1 MLKKGKHHF
10 KFHINYGRI
19 RKVWHLPVLVTFISI
34 SLCFVFFF
42 RLFFILNH
50 SFCRHQQKTIFHW
63 ILQRFYSRCYAEL
76 ESFARPRSWT
86 KWSSCRLQMHI
97 VFKYVPV
104 RKKKTK
110 LWNVI
115 RIAQITQTVNKI
127 VFIVVL
133 YTLFCGEEKLKW
145 WIFFS
150 KVEKPKIFSDI
161 NKMWCFSVMHM
172 NFARSRVAFWNKN
185 IKESPDRC
193 QNRMIE
199 HKTEKFF
206 FVDNLLLKL
215 SNKDTDTELC
225 EMEMTEMYDNDLQIR
240 SNL

>member
-1 MLKKGKHHF
+1 MFCVFL
-10 KFHINYGRI
+10 
-19 RKVWHLPVLVTFISI
+19 S
-34 SLCFVFFF
+34 FVFHFES
-42 RLFFILNH
+42 FILSASTKNDLSLNSSAFLFEMLCWTRKFCSTQIMDEMVFLSASNAH
-50 SFCRHQQKTIFHW
+50 SFQICT
-63 ILQRFYSRCYAEL
+63 SE
-76 ESFARPRSWT
+76 
-86 KWSSCRLQMHI
+86 
-97 VFKYVPV
+97 
-104 RKKKTK
+104 KKKTK

-206 FVDNLLLKL
+206 FFDNLLLKL